1 VPALE
6 TGQATKEPT
15 MAEQNLEDL
24 STKEIDALYKKTL
37 AEAQKQRGFAQA
49 QLQAREDLGLDHEFH
64 KDQFGNIVQGPKPQP
79 KQDRH
84 YISPEGYVVDLKE
97 GESAPVPQGK
107 TLLEKVTRFV
117 NENADNPD
125 IKELLPADLSIFEE
139 QSADFPDYYLLGTL
153 RGKKWYVAA
162 LNDKDDAR
170 AFKFVL
176 SNDLDREGAI
186 TAAHSYLETRVGP
199 KFRTLTQTDVHK
211 IQRLAASNRDAALSL
226 YICACLPQQWE
237 QEFVRLGAEAE
248 ITGSTM
254 KLLEF
259 TAKPEIN
266 PIVEEAV
273 YAVWYWSKPG
283 VELTPE
289 LDAFIQRR
297 TEDRVLTFPILDSLL
312 QKFQT
317 GRAINHLGS
326 QSAAEAGPSQEDLEN
341 LSEQEVEELYQKT
354 RVERAR
360 SRR

>member
-1 VPALE
+1 
-6 TGQATKEPT
+6 
-15 MAEQNLEDL
+15 MADQNLEDL

-37 AEAQKQRGFAQA
+37 AEAHKQRGLAQA
-49 QLQAREDLGLDHEFH
+49 QVQARGDLGIDGEYY
-64 KDQFGNIVQGPKPQP
+64 KDQFGNMIPGKKPAAKHIQSYV
-79 KQDRH
+79 D
-84 YISPEGYVVDLKE
+84 SSGYVQDLRE
-97 GESAPVPQGK
+97 GEKAPVPQGK
-107 TLLEKVTRFV
+107 TILEQVANWV
-117 NENADNPD
+117 NENPEDPEV
-125 IKELLPADLSIFEE
+125 KQLLPEDLSEFEG
-139 QSADFPDYYLLGTL
+139 QSEDYPDYYLLGTL
-153 RGKKWYVAA
+153 KGTKWYVTA
-162 LNDKDDAR
+162 LNEKDDAR

-176 SNDLDREGAI
+176 TNDLDREHAI
-186 TAAHSYLETRVGP
+186 AAAHSYLENQVGP
-199 KFRTLTQTDVHK
+199 KFRKLTQTDVHK

-226 YICACLPQQWE
+226 YICARLPQQWE
-237 QEFVRLGAEAE
+237 QEFVRLGADAE

-289 LDAFIQRR
+289 LEAFIQAR

-317 GRAINHLGS
+317 GRAINYLGS

-341 LSEQEVEELYQKT
+341 LSETEVEELYQKT

-360 SRR
+360 TRR